1 MLRFF
6 IELGMKSKSIAATF
20 FGIFLFSLLG
30 FAQVAFAQSETSE
43 TANQTIEV
51 KFVNKSLLPKK
62 YVIISYQPST
72 PGNGTQSVVLA
83 PGLGKKLT
91 FEIGTKIYIANS
103 EQVDFVMSGQNL
115 TNRTDKLFCI
125 ITNKPKQV
133 YNLPK

>member
-1 MLRFF
+1 
-6 IELGMKSKSIAATF
+6 MKSKLFLATF

-30 FAQVAFAQSETSE
+30 FAQVTFAQSEITE
-43 TANQTIEV
+43 PTNVNIEV
-51 KFVNKSLLPKK
+51 KFVNKSLHPKK
-62 YVIISYQPST
+62 YVFISYQPST

-103 EQVDFVMSGQNL
+103 EQVDYVMSGQQL
-115 TNRTDKLFCI
+115 TGRTDKPFCI

-133 YNLPK
+133 YTLPK